1 MCSVIFGKI
10 NLFLN
15 KLNSA
20 AKIII
25 LIMMIIMVP
34 VVIANVLLR
43 FLFGKSIIYSTE
55 LSKYAFV
62 WVTFLGAAIALKEGS
77 HAKVEFILDGF
88 LKKIKKFLKLLNY
101 LIIIGLSIIFIIVGI
116 EQVIATLNICSPYMR
131 FLPLGYVYLV
141 IPISGFLILLFSFG
155 HILELFKKE
164 KVD

>member
-1 MCSVIFGKI
+1 
-10 NLFLN
+10 
-15 KLNSA
+15 
-20 AKIII
+20 
-25 LIMMIIMVP
+25 MIIMVP

-77 HAKVEFILDGF
+77 YAKVEFILDGF